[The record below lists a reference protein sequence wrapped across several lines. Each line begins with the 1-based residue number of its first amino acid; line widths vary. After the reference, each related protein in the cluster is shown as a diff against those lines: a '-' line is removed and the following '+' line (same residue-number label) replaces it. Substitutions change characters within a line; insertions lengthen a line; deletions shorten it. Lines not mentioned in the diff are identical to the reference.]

1 LSGTIS
7 YDDRDAE
14 QFFRDTVEVEMSALY
29 APFLA
34 HIPKSGRIL
43 DAGCGSGRDSRYF
56 LQQGYKIEAFDASPE
71 MCRLASILIVQ
82 TVPQKTFGEV
92 DSLSA
97 VDGVW
102 ACASLLH
109 IGRDRI
115 DPVLQRL
122 SRALKPTG
130 VMFLSFKLRDGE
142 WEQGGRFFNGYDEN
156 SFREL
161 IKKHASFA
169 LCSIWTSDDV
179 RPDRKHEK
187 WLNALI
193 RRIDD

>member
-1 LSGTIS
+1 
-7 YDDRDAE
+7 
-14 QFFRDTVEVEMSALY
+14 MSALY
-29 APFLA
+29 RPFLA
-34 HIPKSGRIL
+34 HIPKAGRIL

-56 LQQGYKIEAFDASPE
+56 LQQGYKIEAFDASAE
-71 MCRLASILIVQ
+71 MCRLASILIGQ
-82 TVPQKTFGEV
+82 NVPRKTFEEL

-97 VDGVW
+97 FDGVW

-161 IKKHASFA
+161 IKKHPSFA

-193 RRIDD
+193 RRVGD